1 MSRVK
6 LRWIAVIVGWTV
18 AVLPAVGS
26 AATQPTAPEPPKADE
41 AAEKVIAESAAR
53 ADRLLEQGKFAEAAG
68 PAREAAN
75 LTARAYGPR
84 HWRAFDADRRLR
96 LAEVARDGPA
106 DQRQRLAEALG
117 AEAQARG
124 LERSK
129 PAEAEKLA
137 LRAAEGYASAL
148 GEQAPEHAR
157 TWHLV
162 GRLRLARN
170 DAKGAKAANQKALA
184 IRRKALPEGHP
195 DIARSLNNLGLAQ
208 AALRDYAG
216 ARASSRAGPGYLPP
230 GPAPGPPRHRRQPA
244 QPGECAVRAA
254 GLRGGAGEL
263 RAGPG
268 HPPQGPAPGPPR
280 HRREPEQ
287 PGARAGRAA
296 GLRGGAGEPRAGP
309 GHPPQGP
316 APGPPRHRQEPEQP
330 GE

>member
-1 MSRVK
+1 MIRAYSRP
-6 LRWIAVIVGWTV
+6 LGIVASTV
-18 AVLPAVGS
+18 A
-26 AATQPTAPEPPKADE
+26 AALLALGAAAQPTAPEPPKADE
-41 AAEKVIAESAAR
+41 AAEKAIAESAAR

-124 LERSK
+124 LEGSK

-137 LRAAEGYASAL
+137 LRAAEGYAAVL

-162 GRLRLARN
+162 GRLRLATN

-195 DIARSLNNLGLAQ
+195 DIARSLNNLGLA
-208 AALRDYAG
+208 
-216 ARASSRAGPGYLPP
+216 
-230 GPAPGPPRHRRQPA
+230 
-244 QPGECAVRAA
+244 
-254 GLRGGAGEL
+254 
-263 RAGPG
+263 
-268 HPPQGPAPGPPR
+268 
-280 HRREPEQ
+280 
-287 PGARAGRAA
+287 AGRAA
-296 GLRGGAGEPRAGP
+296 GLCGGAGEPRAGP
-309 GHPPQGP
+309 GSSTARPCPRTTPPSP
-316 APGPPRHRQEPEQP
+316 TA
-330 GE
+330 